1 MNNKK
6 LLSLISLL
14 ALVGCQSQVSSSIV
28 STSTA
33 PISSSEVTS
42 TTSSSSISSSSST
55 TSDVSSSSSVE
66 SSSSS
71 SINSSTSSSSSS
83 TSSSSSST
91 SSAPESLIVL
101 DELQKGFVAKSY
113 YTKTYNTNKPTPTLL
128 KTFVGDGVARM
139 EQYSGESWDNVTD
152 ETRPYKAYQYE
163 KDANEDAQSI
173 TYNLNGDV
181 IYTPM
186 LLKDPIAGGN
196 VEAFWSE
203 TNLDNAFA
211 RLDKSNFERI
221 NENTYELD
229 LSTASLKDAEYKDA
243 VIALARQMYM
253 ILEGSEFVGYHFIE
267 QMLTSYEIT
276 VDENHVPV
284 SYTAEFKKVRQ
295 PDGWGGQDTV
305 YQEISGTF
313 EKLGSDSI
321 TKATTLEKKYEDLDA
336 ALDILRLHNYEFDI
350 VRNQIGD
357 GFYTEDSVTTI
368 KGKSDGLGNFEVEH
382 KNTGHYTFKD
392 EKFGYMQTGANTFR
406 KYTEGEGYPL
416 WNGVEKEGSALS
428 MLPSFAFSSS
438 VFTLD
443 EEASTNGTS
452 VYKLNKPTLIN
463 SEDSLDLSIINF
475 GFDSIQGWSLN
486 DVTITISENLI
497 VFNNIC
503 SSERNMEAKFYNFG
517 GVSEITKEC
526 KDPNELFAANYASD
540 VYVKGN
546 QINFNVRIQ
555 KDGVFAI
562 EKDGKNYGSYG
573 YEVNEK
579 NEIVLD
585 DKIETDSFTV
595 TEKVNSGFTKN
606 KFTCYFYK
614 TVKLDNPFNPS
625 SIILTVKVC
634 EEGLTYGSDIS
645 ITLDKVESSVEDNED
660 TKTLTY
666 LKDCDDHFVQYI
678 YYDLYDNGYGE
689 KADYIPYIFGIENCV
704 EIIWTEEF
712 PEGFQYVIE
721 DAPEDYLEV
730 YLLALVNDYGY
741 TKTSE
746 NIYVNEEVGLS
757 IEVKEDMGYQQ
768 FYITVI

>member
-1 MNNKK
+1 
-6 LLSLISLL
+6 
-14 ALVGCQSQVSSSIV
+14 
-28 STSTA
+28 
-33 PISSSEVTS
+33 
-42 TTSSSSISSSSST
+42 
-55 TSDVSSSSSVE
+55 
-66 SSSSS
+66 
-71 SINSSTSSSSSS
+71 
-83 TSSSSSST
+83 
-91 SSAPESLIVL
+91 
-101 DELQKGFVAKSY
+101 
-113 YTKTYNTNKPTPTLL
+113 
-128 KTFVGDGVARM
+128 
-139 EQYSGESWDNVTD
+139 
-152 ETRPYKAYQYE
+152 
-163 KDANEDAQSI
+163 
-173 TYNLNGDV
+173 
-181 IYTPM
+181 
-186 LLKDPIAGGN
+186 
-196 VEAFWSE
+196 
-203 TNLDNAFA
+203 
-211 RLDKSNFERI
+211 
-221 NENTYELD
+221 
-229 LSTASLKDAEYKDA
+229 
-243 VIALARQMYM
+243 
-253 ILEGSEFVGYHFIE
+253 
-267 QMLTSYEIT
+267 
-276 VDENHVPV
+276 
-284 SYTAEFKKVRQ
+284 
-295 PDGWGGQDTV
+295 
-305 YQEISGTF
+305 
-313 EKLGSDSI
+313 
-321 TKATTLEKKYEDLDA
+321 
-336 ALDILRLHNYEFDI
+336 
-350 VRNQIGD
+350 
-357 GFYTEDSVTTI
+357 
-368 KGKSDGLGNFEVEH
+368 
-382 KNTGHYTFKD
+382 
-392 EKFGYMQTGANTFR
+392 MQTGANTFR

-475 GFDSIQGWSLN
+475 GFDSIQEWSLN

-666 LKDCDDHFVQYI
+666 LKDIDDHWTLEM
-678 YYDLYDNGYGE
+678 YYEFLNSPLGN
-689 KADYIPYIFGIENCV
+689 KADYIPFITGIESCV
-704 EIIWTEEF
+704 DLIYPNDT
-712 PEGFQYVIE
+712 PEGFYYATD
-721 DAPEDYLEV
+721 DAPEGYISI
-730 YLLALVNDYGY
+730 YSLALVNDYGY
-741 TKTSE
+741 TKTSDNVYE
-746 NIYVNEEVGLS
+746 NQETGLKITLVEEAGIQKVYINS
-757 IEVKEDMGYQQ
+757 I
-768 FYITVI
+768 